1 VTRLNK
7 SLFIAWLVAAMTT
20 AAGAQI
26 VVPNAPPEFGTV
38 TAKYFTPQNGPQPQV
53 KQPDSGTPGY
63 QTNESER
70 RATEALKKD
79 WVTKVFEIKNA
90 NDSQI
95 SSLRNSLGILPA
107 DIGYAGGRF
116 FTVRAPRE
124 IMPAI
129 EEAINRLDVLSV
141 TKAAEL
147 TAFLLMASNDAAA
160 SSTIPPALQPVVN
173 QLKSVLTYKNFQLI
187 DTLIARGTDGRIVE
201 LRGVI
206 MIPGAPASTG
216 YSMQGS
222 LHINSSDEKNPILQ
236 INNLNFSMQVAE
248 QSTPG
253 TAGYNYRE
261 LKISTNVD
269 VPAGKQVVV
278 GKATFNDKAFILVLS
293 AKFE

>member
-1 VTRLNK
+1 
-7 SLFIAWLVAAMTT
+7 MTT

-26 VVPNAPPEFGTV
+26 PIPEAPPEFGMV
-38 TAKYFTPQNGPQPQV
+38 MAKSVIQQNGPQPQV
-53 KQPDSGTPGY
+53 RQPDPGTPEY
-63 QTNESER
+63 HNVENEK
-70 RATEALKKD
+70 RASEALKKD

-116 FTVRAPRE
+116 LTVRAPKE

-129 EEAINRLDVLSV
+129 EEAIKRLDVLSV

-147 TAFLLMASNDAAA
+147 TAFVLMASNDAAA

-173 QLKSVLTYKNFQLI
+173 QLKSVLAYKNFQLI
-187 DTLIARGTDGRIVE
+187 DTLIARGSDGRAVD
-201 LRGVI
+201 LTGVI

-222 LHINSSDEKNPILQ
+222 LHINSSDEKNPVLQ
-236 INNLNFSMQVAE
+236 INGLIFSMRVTE
-248 QSTPG
+248 QSSPG
-253 TAGYNYRE
+253 GGMQIRD
-261 LKISTNVD
+261 LRISTNVD

-278 GKATFNDKAFILVLS
+278 GKTTFNDKAFILVLS